1 MARAKRR
8 KNTDPS
14 FRDIKKEEYYPVQRK
29 FQLGTIS
36 AGPYVDATK
45 FLNVSR
51 ALSEVNSRL
60 YRTGRLYTM
69 SVQLDNSAPAGDY
82 EVWVLQNT
90 WNVTKAFQAGLAAY
104 NTAMAEERAE
114 IVKGMQ
120 ARWQDFTPANGVSS
134 EQIGAFLGNTSLVS
148 AARNDGEHYTT
159 RVYDATGTLKEFSWS
174 ASSAGNRYSLMAEYD
189 GMGSVDEA
197 PQTAGAGGYVGMLAD
212 SDAAAVADL
221 QAQGDNP
228 PYANPNFATNIWVK
242 VATLT
247 NSSTG
252 SQRLSTGMFEAPCGF
267 VWIKS
272 PTPTF
277 ADGQLTVEVKA
288 GKYKGVHGAS
298 MGA

>member
-29 FQLGTIS
+29 FQLGAIS
-36 AGPYVDATK
+36 AGPYADPVK

-114 IVKGMQ
+114 IVKGQQ

-134 EQIGAFLGNTSLVS
+134 EQVGAFLGNASLAS
-148 AARNDGEHYTT
+148 APRDDGEHYTT
-159 RVYDATGTLKEFSWS
+159 RVYDATGTLKEFSW
-174 ASSAGNRYSLMAEYD
+174 AATSAGNRYSLLSEYD

-212 SDAAAVADL
+212 SDAAAIADL

-277 ADGQLTVEVKA
+277 ADGQLTVELKS